1 MANLGNE
8 ICDEVAQMCQD
19 RHIKDIM
26 GFQHDWNKE
35 VIAQFYATIYFGHDS
50 ENSNERTIYWITEGH
65 HYQCSYTSFCRYLR
79 LDDQDVNRPKLHYD
93 LPLSADQVR
102 FMYPRDRVVLSPVN
116 LWAESKLGLKQKI
129 KKACKS
135 APA

>member
-35 VIAQFYATIYFGHDS
+35 MIAQFYATVYFGHVLTPDFDKS
-50 ENSNERTIYWITEGH
+50 
-65 HYQCSYTSFCRYLR
+65 
-79 LDDQDVNRPKLHYD
+79 DV
-93 LPLSADQVR
+93 
-102 FMYPRDRVVLSPVN
+102 
-116 LWAESKLGLKQKI
+116 I
-129 KKACKS
+129 
-135 APA
+135 